1 MEWSDSLSEMT
12 AAEMQQL
19 CVFMLKHTERSRLL
33 RHHHKLLPHL
43 VNLNWCKATTGL
55 YLPSLWALW
64 HEFINRQQTSN
75 KYEIIYIY
83 RSHPQ
88 YEKDYRCGCCC
99 MTLTSLKTE
108 VRISLD
114 DWKREAQQTLSTLS
128 QTSAIHL
135 LFLCRRTYFNDV
147 QQVGWINQQQACYV
161 IPYVL
166 FVQLKVEV
174 FIMSCVETTEDKTL
188 LF

>member
-1 MEWSDSLSEMT
+1 
-12 AAEMQQL
+12 MQQL
-19 CVFMLKHTERSRLL
+19 CVFMLKHTARSRLL
-33 RHHHKLLPHL
+33 RYYDKLLSHL
-43 VNLNWCKATTGL
+43 VNLNWCKATPGL
-55 YLPSLWALW
+55 YLPSLWVLW
-64 HEFINRQQTSN
+64 HEFLNRQQTSN
-75 KYEIIYIY
+75 KYEWNGMHHISAYNIYIEVI
-83 RSHPQ
+83 RSIRK
-88 YEKDYRCGCCC
+88 YDYRCGCCC
-99 MTLTSLKTE
+99 VTLTSLKTE

-114 DWKREAQQTLSTLS
+114 DWKRGTANYERTLS

-147 QQVGWINQQQACYV
+147 QQVGWINKQQACYV

-166 FVQLKVEV
+166 FVQLKVEI